1 MCLLG
6 LPEHEA
12 GHDLLRIVVV
22 LGVGKR
28 DAGAV
33 DSDPAAPLDPQH
45 QRAHREDH
53 PQHVPDIQNMV

>member
-1 MCLLG
+1 MKARMQRKSLLFSCVGLLG

-12 GHDLLRIVVV
+12 GHDLLGIVVV

-33 DSDPAAPLDPQH
+33 DSDPAAPLDTQH
-45 QRAHREDH
+45 QRAH
-53 PQHVPDIQNMV
+53 